1 MHILVN
7 NAAVM
12 RCPHW
17 TTEDG
22 FEMQFGVN
30 HLGEAAGCAG
40 SAPAWGVNGSPV
52 RPLWEG
58 GGPPHPQRQ
67 PGGRWRVAGRSGSC
81 LSWLGAL
88 PRSFGSSLSRP
99 LDPLSVLQS
108 VCPSVT
114 LP

>member
-40 SAPAWGVNGSPV
+40 SASAWDVD
-52 RPLWEG
+52 
-58 GGPPHPQRQ
+58 GGPRGRAGVLTQGQR
-67 PGGRWRVAGRSGSC
+67 GGPCGVT
-81 LSWLGAL
+81 
-88 PRSFGSSLSRP
+88 GSSE
-99 LDPLSVLQS
+99 
-108 VCPSVT
+108 
-114 LP
+114 LPAHGWVPR